1 MANDNLSHDPV
12 QPRASRR
19 GFAGM
24 DAEKRRL
31 IARKG
36 GQAVSRNRQH
46 MSEIGRRGGV
56 ASGGAGRQAE
66 LSPDLSDSTTV
77 TTPSGSSTP
86 GGTTQLQ

>member
-1 MANDNLSHDPV
+1 MANDNLSHDPA
-12 QPRASRR
+12 QPRPSRR

-56 ASGGAGRQAE
+56 ASGGSQRQAE
-66 LSPDLSDSTTV
+66 STGA
-77 TTPSGSSTP
+77 PSGPSL
-86 GGTTQLQ
+86 GTNANLQ

>member
-1 MANDNLSHDPV
+1 MMANDNLSHDPG

-56 ASGGAGRQAE
+56 ASGGAGKQAE
-66 LSPDLSDSTTV
+66 LSATDLSGTNL
-77 TTPSGSSTP
+77 SGAATP
-86 GGTTQLQ
+86 GGNTQLQ

>member
-1 MANDNLSHDPV
+1 MANDNLSPDPG

-56 ASGGAGRQAE
+56 ASGGAGRQTE
-66 LSPDLSDSTTV
+66 LSATDRPGPDHSEAATL
-77 TTPSGSSTP
+77 GSN
-86 GGTTQLQ
+86 TQLQ

>member
-1 MANDNLSHDPV
+1 MANDNLSTDSAL
-12 QPRASRR
+12 PRPSRR

-56 ASGGAGRQAE
+56 ASGGSQRQADVADTGT
-66 LSPDLSDSTTV
+66 SPGANLNTS
-77 TTPSGSSTP
+77 
-86 GGTTQLQ
+86 LQ

>member
-1 MANDNLSHDPV
+1 MANDNLSHDPA
-12 QPRASRR
+12 QPRPSRR

-56 ASGGAGRQAE
+56 ASGGSQRQAE
-66 LSPDLSDSTTV
+66 
-77 TTPSGSSTP
+77 TPAP
-86 GGTTQLQ
+86 GPGTGLGANTNLQ

>member
-1 MANDNLSHDPV
+1 MANDNLSHDPS
-12 QPRASRR
+12 QPRPSRR

-56 ASGGAGRQAE
+56 ASGGSQRQPE
-66 LSPDLSDSTTV
+66 TTGV
-77 TTPSGSSTP
+77 P
-86 GGTTQLQ
+86 GGTGLGPNPNLQ